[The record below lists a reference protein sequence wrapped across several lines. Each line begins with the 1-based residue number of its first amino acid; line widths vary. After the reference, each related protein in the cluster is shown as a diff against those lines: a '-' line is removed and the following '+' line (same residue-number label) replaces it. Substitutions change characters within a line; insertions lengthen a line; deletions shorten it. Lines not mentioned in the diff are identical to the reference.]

1 MDRAGVQHRIV
12 IAGAGYAAATKDG
25 DISLPAGTHIL
36 VTLTQR
42 LNITRS

>member
-1 MDRAGVQHRIV
+1 MNKEG
-12 IAGAGYAAATKDG
+12 GL

-42 LNITRS
+42 LNIIRS